1 MTWMNEW
8 VNERMHVMTW
18 NDMKWHEMTWMN
30 ERTDCLMSELPAWA
44 TSSLCDLFAAAPPL
58 SAAASLSSFLSG
70 LRLPWTASGY
80 LFCSFCNPILFLAQ
94 LALCFLQ
101 PPAAIPHSR
110 TMAASLTLSCAQPCH
125 RNCHSQLQTGI
136 AGASRQIQQRLRSWQ
151 WRRFR
156 AMRYSEWLS
165 LFTFFSRM
173 R

>member
-70 LRLPWTASGY
+70 LRLPWTASDY

-110 TMAASLTLSCAQPCH
+110 RMAASLTLSCAQPCH
-125 RNCHSQLQTGI
+125 RVLSQPVANRHSRSIAPNPATFAQLTMETI
-136 AGASRQIQQRLRSWQ
+136 PRYALLRMAQS
-151 WRRFR
+151 FHV
-156 AMRYSEWLS
+156 
-165 LFTFFSRM
+165 FFSNA
-173 R
+173 